1 MTRSTASVQ
10 GVVDVSTASAED
22 SGCDISE
29 RTAVETTNGARRAN
43 WLRRLAVVGGFMA
56 VAAVGYGVYAST
68 IDIAGDAGTDEA
80 AGTSTSLTTNIG
92 CQTSPV
98 SVSPVYREDFATTSG
113 FAITLTGFRL
123 SGLTE
128 TCLTG
133 GITAMLAYNTGD
145 TWQELPTPIT
155 LSEATDGTLIAPAAL
170 SAPASMAITGY
181 SLRLSGGQAPTAPTV
196 TSATNGNTST
206 TVTWTPPV
214 NPGNTAITGFQYT
227 LNGGNTWTPL
237 PSNSSPVTIAGL
249 TNNTTYVL
257 ALRAV
262 NATGPGPASNT
273 TEITP
278 QAAPENTPADIV
290 IAGGNTGL

>member
-10 GVVDVSTASAED
+10 GGVDVPMPSAED
-22 SGCDISE
+22 TLAGTS
-29 RTAVETTNGARRAN
+29 VGADPEPSNRPRRASL
-43 WLRRLAVVGGFMA
+43 LRRLAVVGGSMA

-68 IDIAGDAGTDEA
+68 IDISGDAGTDEA
-80 AGTSTSLTTNIG
+80 AGTSTSLATSIG
-92 CQTSPV
+92 CQTNPV
-98 SVSPVYREDFATTSG
+98 SVSPVYREDFATASG
-113 FAITLTGFRL
+113 YAITLTGFRL

-128 TCLTG
+128 TCLSG

-155 LSEATDGTLIAPAAL
+155 LSDATDGTLIAPAAL
-170 SAPASMAITGY
+170 SAPASMAISGY
-181 SLRLSGGQAPTAPTV
+181 SLRLSGGQAPTAPIV
-196 TSATNGNTST
+196 TAATNGNAST
-206 TVTWTPPV
+206 TVTWSPPT
-214 NPGNTAITGFQYT
+214 NPGNTAIIGYQYT

-237 PSNSSPVTIAGL
+237 STNSSPVTIAGL
-249 TNNTTYVL
+249 TNNATYTL

-262 NATGPGPASNT
+262 NATGPGPASNI

-278 QAAPENTPADIV
+278 QAAPEDTPADIV